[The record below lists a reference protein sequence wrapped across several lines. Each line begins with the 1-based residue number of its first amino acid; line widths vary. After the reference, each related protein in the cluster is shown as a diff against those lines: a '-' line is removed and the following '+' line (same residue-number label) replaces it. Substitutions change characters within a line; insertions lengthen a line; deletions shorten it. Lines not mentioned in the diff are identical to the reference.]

1 MDNASYHSA
10 QTEKIPNTSSNKEE
24 IKEFLQNNDLF
35 FEESYTKKQLLEVL
49 KTRQFTKKYNVD
61 DMTKKRGFQVLRLP
75 PYHCNFNPIE
85 MIWAELKSHLRRNNT
100 SPKFG
105 FATIQLIK
113 DEIGKISNVS

>member
-61 DMTKKRGFQVLRLP
+61 DMAKERGFQVLRLP

-85 MIWAELKSHLRRNNT
+85 MIWAELKSH
-100 SPKFG
+100 
-105 FATIQLIK
+105 
-113 DEIGKISNVS
+113 